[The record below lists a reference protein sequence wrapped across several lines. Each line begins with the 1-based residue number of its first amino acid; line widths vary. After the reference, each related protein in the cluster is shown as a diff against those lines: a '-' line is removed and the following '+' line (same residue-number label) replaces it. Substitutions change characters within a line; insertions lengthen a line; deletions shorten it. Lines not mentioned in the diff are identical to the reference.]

1 MLKAPL
7 LASCLIPCAFGLPSF
22 SGTVQ
27 DGPQGSI
34 DGAKIKLWDAATKRS
49 LETSSA
55 SGRFS
60 LDSVNEGDYLFTVE
74 CAGHMPVFGAVRLI
88 GEGPHDIEVVMLA
101 ATQDR
106 DLVGAGSALRGSRRP
121 APTSPTPRS
130 VKPAQVIRKVAPV
143 YPRAD
148 KRARVAGTV
157 RIATLILSDGTVDD
171 LVVLSAPD
179 RSLAEAAL
187 LAVRQWRYS
196 PTQLDG
202 RAVEANLT
210 IDVNF
215 EL

>member
-7 LASCLIPCAFGLPSF
+7 LASCLIPDCAFGLPSF

-148 KRARVAGTV
+148 GRGRRVAGTV
-157 RIATLILSDGTVDD
+157 RIATLILSDGTVDEPRRS
-171 LVVLSAPD
+171 LSAGSKP
-179 RSLAEAAL
+179 R
-187 LAVRQWRYS
+187 
-196 PTQLDG
+196 
-202 RAVEANLT
+202 
-210 IDVNF
+210 
-215 EL
+215 

>member
-1 MLKAPL
+1 MLKAPFV
-7 LASCLIPCAFGLPSF
+7 ASCLIPCALALPSF

-27 DGPQGSI
+27 DGRGPI
-34 DGAKIKLWDAATKRS
+34 DGAKIKLWDAAMKRS

-60 LDSVNEGDYLFTVE
+60 LNSVNEGEYLFTVE
-74 CAGHMPVFGAVRLI
+74 CDGHMPVYGAVRLI
-88 GEGPHDIEVVMLA
+88 GEGPHDIKVVMLT
-101 ATQDR
+101 ATQDTG
-106 DLVGAGSALRGSRRP
+106 LTGAGSALRGSRRP

-157 RIATLILSDGTVDD
+157 TIATLILSDGTLDD

-215 EL
+215 GL